1 MKILLL
7 CVDYNTVNTTKNFL
21 NSILSTNTN
30 FDLSLT
36 CNSGIDGFEGYVDN
50 NQVHIFDSKD
60 NLGYMEGASQGFKN
74 YLSSNTMPDWI
85 ILTNTDVEFDV
96 NQTYNYLS
104 KLEGNEIL
112 APAITTLDGVSQ
124 NPFLVAR
131 PKKRKIKFLKFVYS
145 YKVLY
150 LIYNLLFAIKSKL
163 NKNLNYHR
171 EQRLPLNIF
180 APHGAFVIFPKK
192 YFEKGG
198 DLTHPTFLYGEEL
211 IIGERAKNLNLP
223 IVYCPEIKITHHE
236 HVATSSKGGILKAKC
251 LSNSL
256 KYILKQYY

>member
-7 CVDYNTVNTTKNFL
+7 CVDYKTVTTTKKFL
-21 NSILSTNTN
+21 NSIRDTNYN
-30 FDLSLT
+30 YDVSLT
-36 CNSGIDGFEGYVDN
+36 CNSGIDGFEDYVDN
-50 NQVHIFDSKD
+50 NQVHIFDSLD

-74 YLSSNTMPDWI
+74 YLSSNAMPDWI
-85 ILTNTDVEFDV
+85 ILTNTDIEFDV
-96 NQTYNYLS
+96 NDTYNFLS
-104 KLEGNEIL
+104 KLEGKEIL

-124 NPFLVAR
+124 NPFLVTR

-145 YKVLY
+145 YKVLFI
-150 LIYNLLFAIKSKL
+150 IYNLLSVIKSKL
-163 NKNLNYHR
+163 SKKLNYDK
-171 EQRLPLNIF
+171 EQSLPLNIF
-180 APHGAFVIFPKK
+180 APHGAFVIFPKM

-211 IIGERAKNLNLP
+211 IIAERAKSLNVP

-236 HVATSSKGGILKAKC
+236 HVATASKGGVLKAKC